1 MSAQDGRSDASA
13 PANAGGGNLRPI
25 VQVAGFLIAL
35 GMLAWAG
42 KLAVSG
48 IGPEQIEHL
57 RASAWY
63 EVLGLVALGVA
74 TVVIN
79 GLIFAL
85 VIRPARRVPV
95 LDVVSVNAIA
105 SLLAYLPFKLS
116 LIFRTLVHNRRDGV
130 PLLTIGAWL
139 GAVGVLL
146 MAVYGPMILVSGIV
160 QTVGGFWLI
169 ACGLG
174 VLGGTL
180 LITVL
185 ARAGAG
191 DAGLSRIERITR
203 TLAGRRMA
211 RLVRSDAFARLHAGL
226 DMLASWL
233 VAGGNLLL
241 RAMDLLV
248 HAGRFM
254 LASSMLGAGLSIEEA
269 LLLGLVYSFLNAASP
284 TGSLGIADLGTVGVA
299 AWMGLGD
306 GDPARFAGIALLVRA
321 SEVIAYL
328 LSTALGVLW
337 LGPVALVRLE
347 TRGGVAGAI
356 GSSDADLPA
365 PVEPD
370 DRRDRGERGTD

>member
-1 MSAQDGRSDASA
+1 MSARDGRSDASA

>member
-1 MSAQDGRSDASA
+1 MSARDGRSDASA

-25 VQVAGFLIAL
+25 VQVVGFLIAL

-48 IGPEQIEHL
+48 IGAEQIEHL

>member
-25 VQVAGFLIAL
+25 VQVVGFLIAL

-48 IGPEQIEHL
+48 IGAEQIEHL

-185 ARAGAG
+185 ARVGAG

>member
-1 MSAQDGRSDASA
+1 MSARDGRSDASA

-48 IGPEQIEHL
+48 IGAEQIEHL

>member
-1 MSAQDGRSDASA
+1 M
-13 PANAGGGNLRPI
+13 RPI
-25 VQVAGFLIAL
+25 VQVVGFLIAL

-48 IGPEQIEHL
+48 VGPEQIEHL

-74 TVVIN
+74 TVLIN

-85 VIRPARRVPV
+85 VIRPVQRVPV

-160 QTVGGFWLI
+160 QTVGGFWLM

-174 VLGGTL
+174 VLGDTL

-185 ARAGAG
+185 ARACAG
-191 DAGLSRIERITR
+191 DTGVDRIERITR
-203 TLAGRRMA
+203 ALAGRRAA
-211 RLVRSDAFARLHAGL
+211 RLVRSDAFARLHTGL
-226 DMLASWL
+226 DMLASWM
-233 VAGGNLLL
+233 VAGGNLVL

-347 TRGGVAGAI
+347 ARGSVAGAI
-356 GSSDADLPA
+356 RSSDADLPA
-365 PVEPD
+365 PAEPD
-370 DRRDRGERGTD
+370 DRGDRGERRAD